1 MAHVWVHSRVAG
13 LYTPAWRA
21 STTETYF
28 KSYDTAIAKRISDDV
43 IILDMRNYSDTT
55 RKHQYS
61 VVEASS
67 HLTQLRTYLGVDDSV
82 ESNIEYYLRDMEAQI
97 TTLSRARSDGG
108 AYRAFNRS
116 KQQIEMWCV
125 YGGVK
130 LPKELPLLEEQ
141 MDVVYKGFVQRRAK
155 VDAMKEQKERERRNF
170 VEAMRPR
177 VERMR
182 AELLPLWR
190 QHKTQDLD
198 DYFDHAEQTRAKY
211 FGVSLKSG
219 YYSYGFNSP
228 NHYNHIRLS
237 KDGKYLETDGHATV
251 PLREACVL
259 CDRLDKGKD
268 VLGLKVGQ
276 YTILEKTE
284 DYLRIGCHKFQWSEL
299 EHLRAICAS
308 ASQRNAKGSKIN
320 ERLLGNTL
328 TYLDVFGASRAY

>member
-1 MAHVWVHSRVAG
+1 M
-13 LYTPAWRA
+13 
-21 STTETYF
+21 
-28 KSYDTAIAKRISDDV
+28 
-43 IILDMRNYSDTT
+43 IILDRSNYSNTT
-55 RKHQYS
+55 RKHQHS
-61 VVEASS
+61 VLMASS
-67 HLTQLRTYLGVDDSV
+67 HLTQLCTYLGVDDSV

-97 TTLSRARSDGG
+97 KTLSRAKSNCG
-108 AYRAFNRS
+108 AYRAFDCS
-116 KQQIEMWCV
+116 KQQIERWCSV
-125 YGGVK
+125 YGDVK

-155 VDAMKEQKERERRNF
+155 VDAKKEQKERERRAF

-268 VLGLKVGQ
+268 VLGLKLGH
-276 YTILEKTE
+276 YTVLEKTE
-284 DYLRIGCHKFQWSEL
+284 DCLKIGCHKFQWSEL
-299 EHLRAICAS
+299 EHLRAICA
-308 ASQRNAKGSKIN
+308 NAQ
-320 ERLLGNTL
+320 
-328 TYLDVFGASRAY
+328 